1 MDCSVGRPCIS
12 SLGFNLYFLYFCP
25 WTKSYGI
32 VIQIKRLQ
40 QLCLI
45 VVIMFFFA
53 FLHFLLLPKEMSY
66 AIVLDVRFFSKL
78 YWK

>member
-1 MDCSVGRPCIS
+1 M
-12 SLGFNLYFLYFCP
+12 
-25 WTKSYGI
+25 
-32 VIQIKRLQ
+32 
-40 QLCLI
+40 

-66 AIVLDVRFFSKL
+66 AIVLDVRFFSRL